1 MCNAKKLSF
10 YTCRKT
16 NLKKEKKLV
25 LQKRSYHLMHLFGS
39 VAKAKAKAK
48 AKANKCIF
56 DPLLFRRKSFL
67 KIYLKKKFHFRETKL
82 KIFQK

>member
-25 LQKRSYHLMHLFGS
+25 LQKRTYHLMHLFGS
-39 VAKAKAKAK
+39 VAKAK

-67 KIYLKKKFHFRETKL
+67 KIYF
-82 KIFQK
+82 